1 MRSEIM
7 NKPKINQRF
16 KYQNNKRVF
25 YATIKEID
33 KRLIGYKIDGKHYEK
48 DNLDWIIWKFEGCYS
63 KKSVFHVKTE
73 YNKNILLEQ

>member
-1 MRSEIM
+1 M

-48 DNLDWIIWKFEGCYS
+48 DNLDWIIWKHEVCHGCVS
-63 KKSVFHVKTE
+63 RVKTE
-73 YNKNILLEQ
+73 YNKYILMED